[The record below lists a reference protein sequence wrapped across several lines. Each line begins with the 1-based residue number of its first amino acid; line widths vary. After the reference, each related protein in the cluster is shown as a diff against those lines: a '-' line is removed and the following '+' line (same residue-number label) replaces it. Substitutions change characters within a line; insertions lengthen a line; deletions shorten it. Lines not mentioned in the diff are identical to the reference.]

1 MLKKYFVDVNEI
13 NEMRELGEINLPDEV
28 EDIYDCVEVTIDEN
42 DRVSIW
48 GQRNGSSDMFDDNAY
63 VDSDS
68 LSESSYKKT
77 IELTNVEWAKII
89 TQRDSSINY
98 EECLEELDK
107 MRDEEAETEE
117 MDLDKFKELTQDII
131 YGFKELHEEL
141 V

>member
-13 NEMRELGEINLPDEV
+13 NEMRALGEINLPDEV

-68 LSESSYKKT
+68 LSERSYEKT

-117 MDLDKFKELTQDII
+117 MDLDEFKELTQDII

>member
-13 NEMRELGEINLPDEV
+13 NEMRALGEINLPDEV

-68 LSESSYKKT
+68 LSERSYEKT

>member
-1 MLKKYFVDVNEI
+1 MLKKYLIDVNEI

-68 LSESSYKKT
+68 LSERSYEKT
-77 IELTNVEWAKII
+77 IELTNVEWAKVI

-117 MDLDKFKELTQDII
+117 MDLNEFKELTQDII
-131 YGFKELHEEL
+131 YGFEEL

>member
-1 MLKKYFVDVNEI
+1 MLKKYLIDVNEI

-68 LSESSYKKT
+68 LSERSYEKT
-77 IELTNVEWAKII
+77 IELTNVEWAKVI

-117 MDLDKFKELTQDII
+117 MDLNEFNNLKIKFLN
-131 YGFKELHEEL
+131 
-141 V
+141 